1 MLVFIS
7 KAFLHFHNGVLLS
20 LILICSN
27 SFIKMAE
34 DAVVFETSQYVR
46 AAAFIIEFQGSL
58 WYDESQKYNP
68 IETEDFLIPT

>member
-7 KAFLHFHNGVLLS
+7 KAFLHFHNGVLWS

-34 DAVVFETSQYVR
+34 DAVVLKP
-46 AAAFIIEFQGSL
+46 ANMLEFQGSL
-58 WYDESQKYNP
+58 WYDESQKYDH
-68 IETEDFLIPT
+68 IEYCQLK